1 MSKQIGLL
9 DRLEDFINDY
19 LPNVKGLSANTVK
32 SYKDTFRLMI
42 IYFED
47 KKSIPCKKLA
57 FIDLNVEN
65 IKEFLKWLEED
76 RSCSS
81 STRNQRLAAL
91 SSFSVYA
98 QNMDFDAASV
108 YRSAVIKIPKKKS
121 INKKKSYFTVEE
133 VRILLALPDDNY
145 ETGLRNKVLLSLMY
159 ATGARAQEI
168 CDLKVKDFN
177 FNVKPVTV
185 SILGKGCKRRQI
197 SIPDKAGIIIYKY
210 IRHRKIDDKPD
221 SFIFSSQT
229 HEKMSVS
236 CIEEIFKK
244 YIKEAKELHPDLF
257 KMESYSPHS
266 MRHTTATHMVE
277 MGIPLV
283 VIKNFLGHSS
293 ITTTEVYIE
302 IAQNTIDKNV
312 REWNKKWFG
321 PSVKAD
327 KKNDKNDIPSFLK

>member
-47 KKSIPCKKLA
+47 KKGIPCKKLA

-76 RSCSS
+76 RNCSS

-121 INKKKSYFTVEE
+121 INK
-133 VRILLALPDDNY
+133 
-145 ETGLRNKVLLSLMY
+145 
-159 ATGARAQEI
+159 
-168 CDLKVKDFN
+168 
-177 FNVKPVTV
+177 
-185 SILGKGCKRRQI
+185 
-197 SIPDKAGIIIYKY
+197 
-210 IRHRKIDDKPD
+210 
-221 SFIFSSQT
+221 
-229 HEKMSVS
+229 
-236 CIEEIFKK
+236 
-244 YIKEAKELHPDLF
+244 
-257 KMESYSPHS
+257 
-266 MRHTTATHMVE
+266 
-277 MGIPLV
+277 
-283 VIKNFLGHSS
+283 
-293 ITTTEVYIE
+293 
-302 IAQNTIDKNV
+302 
-312 REWNKKWFG
+312 
-321 PSVKAD
+321 
-327 KKNDKNDIPSFLK
+327 